1 MASPM
6 RCTRRAFV
14 RAWGARRAARHH
26 HHKVAHLAPGDLE
39 QGPVDLADHVVG
51 VRDGRDEEG
60 SAPQVSASWLRV
72 ADSVVN
78 ASSGIG
84 DRYLASRRAVS
95 PVMVKATS
103 ALAPTAAPT
112 SPAARAMAAP
122 MVSGALAGGRT
133 ASHAPPPR

>member
-1 MASPM
+1 MSSVCATDG
-6 RCTRRAFV
+6 TR
-14 RAWGARRAARHH
+14 
-26 HHKVAHLAPGDLE
+26 KV
-39 QGPVDLADHVVG
+39 
-51 VRDGRDEEG
+51 

-95 PVMVKATS
+95 PVMVKATR

-122 MVSGALAGGRT
+122 VVSGALAGGENGQSCSA
-133 ASHAPPPR
+133 ASMIRAMVAAASTG